1 MESLLNWGIE
11 VVLWL
16 QQFSPALDLPFKAL
30 TFMGDEAFYLLL
42 MPLVYWSI
50 DRRTGAGLI
59 ILLLFSTYL
68 NAVAKVIADQPRP
81 FNYDSRVKP
90 LGHAGGGGLP
100 SGHTQNAVVIWG
112 YLAGRYRKAS
122 GWLIAGFLVIGIPLS
137 RLYLGLHFPTDLFGG
152 YLLGALILILFLW
165 SAPGLEKWL
174 VRKGFAWQLS
184 LSLVLP
190 ILLIYLNPAGNRY
203 VLAMIAALMGVWVGF
218 VLERRFVRFNANGLL
233 WQRVVRYLLGVFIL
247 FGLWGCLRIAF
258 AAMEPAALFRFIRY
272 ALVGLWGGLGAPWLF
287 VRLKLAETE

>member
-112 YLAGRYRKAS
+112 YLAGRYRKTG

-233 WQRVVRYLLGVFIL
+233 WQRVVRYLLGVSIL

-258 AAMEPAALFRFIRY
+258 TAMEPAALFRYIRY

>member
-11 VVLWL
+11 VVLWF
-16 QQFSPALDLPFKAL
+16 QQFSPTLDLPFKAL

-59 ILLLFSTYL
+59 ILLLFSAYL

-112 YLAGRYRKAS
+112 YLAGRYQKTS
-122 GWLIAGFLVIGIPLS
+122 GWLIAGFLVVGIPLS

-152 YLLGALILILFLW
+152 YLLGLLILVIFLW
-165 SAPGLEKWL
+165 SASGLEKWL
-174 VRKGFAWQLS
+174 VRKGFAWQLG
-184 LSLVLP
+184 LSLLLP
-190 ILLIYLNPAGNRY
+190 ILLIFLNPAGNRY
-203 VLAMIAALMGVWVGF
+203 VLSMIAALTGVCVGF
-218 VLERRFVRFNANGLL
+218 VLERRFVRFSANGLL
-233 WQRVVRYLLGVFIL
+233 WQRVVRYLVGVSIL
-247 FGLWGCLRIAF
+247 FGLWGCLRIVF
-258 AAMEPAALFRFIRY
+258 STMEPTALFRFIRY
-272 ALVGLWGGLGAPWLF
+272 TLMGLWGGIGAPWLF

>member
-1 MESLLNWGIE
+1 
-11 VVLWL
+11 
-16 QQFSPALDLPFKAL
+16 
-30 TFMGDEAFYLLL
+30 MGDEAFYLLCL
-42 MPLVYWSI
+42 PLIYWCI

-59 ILLLFSTYL
+59 ILLLFSVYL

-81 FNYDSRVKP
+81 SNYDPRVKP

-112 YLAGRYRKAS
+112 YLADRYRKTI

-174 VRKGFAWQLS
+174 VRKGFAWQLA
-184 LSLVLP
+184 LSVVLP
-190 ILLIYLNPAGNRY
+190 ILLIFLNPAGNRY
-203 VLAMIAALMGVWVGF
+203 VLGMIAAIMGVSVGF
-218 VLERRFVRFNANGLL
+218 VLERRFVRFDADGLL
-233 WQRVVRYLLGVFIL
+233 WKRVVRYLLGVSIL
-247 FGLWGCLRIAF
+247 FGLYGVLRIVF
-258 AAMEPAALFRFIRY
+258 STMEPAALFRFMRY
-272 ALVGLWGGLGAPWLF
+272 TLMGLWGGLGAPWLF

>member
-1 MESLLNWGIE
+1 
-11 VVLWL
+11 
-16 QQFSPALDLPFKAL
+16 
-30 TFMGDEAFYLLL
+30 
-42 MPLVYWSI
+42 
-50 DRRTGAGLI
+50 
-59 ILLLFSTYL
+59 
-68 NAVAKVIADQPRP
+68 
-81 FNYDSRVKP
+81 
-90 LGHAGGGGLP
+90 
-100 SGHTQNAVVIWG
+100 
-112 YLAGRYRKAS
+112 
-122 GWLIAGFLVIGIPLS
+122 
-137 RLYLGLHFPTDLFGG
+137 
-152 YLLGALILILFLW
+152 
-165 SAPGLEKWL
+165 
-174 VRKGFAWQLS
+174 
-184 LSLVLP
+184 LP